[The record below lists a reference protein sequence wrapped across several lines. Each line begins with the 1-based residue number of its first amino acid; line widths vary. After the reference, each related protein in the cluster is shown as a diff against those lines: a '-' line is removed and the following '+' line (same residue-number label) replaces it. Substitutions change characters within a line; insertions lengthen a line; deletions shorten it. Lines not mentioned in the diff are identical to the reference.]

1 MRRYQ
6 NLWLALGVVLLAV
19 LPLWIAPAFL
29 PATGE
34 VALFEGADGKAMEL
48 IGKISPE
55 YRPWFSP
62 LIEPMSGEIASLL
75 FSFQAALGAGVI
87 GYYLGAARMRDKLRR
102 EHEAAAG
109 TSENNGNPEKN
120 APPCVEKAGTRRA
133 D

>member
-1 MRRYQ
+1 MRRYS

-19 LPLWIAPAFL
+19 LPLWIAPAFS
-29 PATGE
+29 PADA
-34 VALFEGADGKAMEL
+34 ALFEGADGKAMEL

-87 GYYLGAARMRDKLRR
+87 GYYLGAARTRDKLRR
-102 EHEAAAG
+102 EREVAADG
-109 TSENNGNPEKN
+109 SSEKN
-120 APPCVEKAGTRRA
+120 RNHENALPRVEEAGTRRA